1 MNLAIK
7 LTWPAG
13 KWINST
19 AHIIMSIFSK
29 LWYYIISDTEY
40 QSLIK
45 WWLNWFDIFVS
56 DNKENAISKKVDIV
70 ISFDDKN
77 LENVLKSLNKWWY
90 IIINKKYS
98 EKLKKNLNFSEYKLL
113 ELDIKDKYDNTYLLW
128 ILSKLL
134 SLDESLVLSK
144 IEEVFYSKG
153 DLVLKYNKAIISNI
167 YKSYILSSDFDIKSI
182 WKPKKIIY
190 WNKALALW
198 AISSCLEYYS
208 WYPMTPSSSLLSE
221 IINSKKVT
229 FLQAEDEISVINS
242 ALWASFTWKRSMV
255 WTSWW
260 WFALMT
266 EALSFSVQAEIPI
279 VVVLSQRAWPSTWTP
294 TFHESADLNFAL
306 NPTFW
311 DFQHIVIQPSS
322 LEEAYYYWW
331 YSLNLAD
338 KYQSIVILLMDKQSS
353 DMYSVVDNLKSANVD
368 RWNILDKAPENY
380 KRYELTKDWISPRV
394 KVWTKYWD
402 FIATSYEH
410 DEYWATTEDTKI
422 KQKMTEKRFR
432 KLNNF
437 FKTQEEKWYEIINPE
452 ARKKFILTGF
462 NSYVTKEFVRKNP
475 EFWIIIIKV
484 LKPLNKEILDQIKKL
499 DELIFIENNYSGQL
513 ENYITKEFWLKYLDN
528 LKISNIRK
536 YDLYPFYIEDFDK
549 FK

>member
-7 LTWPAG
+7 LTGPAG
-13 KWINST
+13 KGINST

-29 LWYYIISDTEY
+29 LGYYIISDTEY

-45 WWLNWFDIFVS
+45 GGLNWFDIFVS

-77 LENVLKSLNKWWY
+77 LENVLKSLNKGGY

-113 ELDIKDKYDNTYLLW
+113 ELDIKDKYDNTYLLG

-182 WKPKKIIY
+182 GKPKKIIY
-190 WNKALALW
+190 GNKALALG

-208 WYPMTPSSSLLSE
+208 GYPMTPSSSLLSE

-242 ALWASFTWKRSMV
+242 ALGASFTGKRSMV
-255 WTSWW
+255 GTSGGG
-260 WFALMT
+260 FALMT

-279 VVVLSQRAWPSTWTP
+279 VVVLSQRAGPSTGTP

-306 NPTFW
+306 NPTFG

-322 LEEAYYYWW
+322 LEEAYYYGG

-368 RWNILDKAPENY
+368 RGNILDKAPENY
-380 KRYELTKDWISPRV
+380 KRYELTKDGISPRV
-394 KVWTKYWD
+394 KVGTKYGD

-410 DEYWATTEDTKI
+410 DEYGATTEDTKI

-437 FKTQEEKWYEIINPE
+437 FKTQEEKGYEIINPE

-475 EFWIIIIKV
+475 EFGIIIIKV

-513 ENYITKEFWLKYLDN
+513 ENYI
-528 LKISNIRK
+528 
-536 YDLYPFYIEDFDK
+536 
-549 FK
+549 